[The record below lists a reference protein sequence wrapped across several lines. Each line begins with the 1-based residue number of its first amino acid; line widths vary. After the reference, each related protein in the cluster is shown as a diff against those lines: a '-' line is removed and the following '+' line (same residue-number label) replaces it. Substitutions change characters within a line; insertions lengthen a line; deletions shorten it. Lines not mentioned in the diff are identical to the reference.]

1 MFECNGLNG
10 DLSIFFFLHVG
21 AAGIA
26 ASVLELVSCCLYI
39 LKPDVFSCNST
50 ASIWNKGTTYA
61 GECIQMPSKL

>member
-39 LKPDVFSCNST
+39 LKPDVFSCNTT
-50 ASIWNKGTTYA
+50 ASI
-61 GECIQMPSKL
+61 